1 MDTGLLTYSNTKNIN
16 VIPKEAFENL
26 LAETFQTIS
35 ENISK
40 SLGPLGSSATILDGM
55 ISEATKDG
63 FSILKNYRFTNRYKR
78 MVYNLIQAPCTR
90 LNNTVG
96 DGTTTAIVLT
106 NYLFQ
111 SYKNK
116 KNIIE
121 TLYRLPKHFLN
132 VWDSIISQIIDKI
145 SGYAKP
151 ITTDDIYHLAY
162 VSSNGNK
169 EVSETIAKV
178 YAECSSPIIKEK
190 DSPTNKTYVEPING
204 YEFPVNLI
212 DDAFVR
218 NEDLSVEE
226 DNFMT
231 LIFDHKIETD
241 VCRNLIFPLNEVLR
255 AMGKKLL
262 VIAPYYDAYLTGT
275 WLKTYLNTEFQR
287 YRTFNLIFGQFEFGK
302 LAKDQLSDFA
312 VILKSF
318 VIDQNK
324 AKTVM
329 STFTT
334 MNNPDLFVQTVM
346 DDKSH
351 ELYGLFGTV
360 KKAILTCVNGSTFE
374 PDDIDSYEPYQN
386 LLRSV
391 KKELK
396 DTAQTT
402 EIERQSYSMKIFDI
416 ESRIN
421 SLEMKNYIYYI
432 GADSALQKKIL
443 WDQVEDVIKCIRS
456 AVKNGSLPG
465 CQLSIIKATTEIIS
479 NIFKAN
485 DNDIDKLSQDDRL
498 SLIILEMI
506 QDAVASVYSTV
517 LMGAKGDGIL
527 KLIPDWFKY
536 HADIKP
542 DMTEEQIKQAED
554 AAKKQL
560 QQLELDKRLG
570 IIKDSINKNCV
581 FNLETCEFD
590 DHIITSAETDKLVLL
605 ASSELVKILISGTQ
619 CIYIDAEVN
628 QSEVKLAS
636 EY

>member
-1 MDTGLLTYSNTKNIN
+1 
-16 VIPKEAFENL
+16 
-26 LAETFQTIS
+26 
-35 ENISK
+35 
-40 SLGPLGSSATILDGM
+40 
-55 ISEATKDG
+55 
-63 FSILKNYRFTNRYKR
+63 
-78 MVYNLIQAPCTR
+78 
-90 LNNTVG
+90 
-96 DGTTTAIVLT
+96 
-106 NYLFQ
+106 
-111 SYKNK
+111 
-116 KNIIE
+116 
-121 TLYRLPKHFLN
+121 
-132 VWDSIISQIIDKI
+132 
-145 SGYAKP
+145 
-151 ITTDDIYHLAY
+151 
-162 VSSNGNK
+162 
-169 EVSETIAKV
+169 
-178 YAECSSPIIKEK
+178 
-190 DSPTNKTYVEPING
+190 
-204 YEFPVNLI
+204 
-212 DDAFVR
+212 
-218 NEDLSVEE
+218 
-226 DNFMT
+226 
-231 LIFDHKIETD
+231 
-241 VCRNLIFPLNEVLR
+241 
-255 AMGKKLL
+255 LL

-346 DDKSH
+346 DDQSH

-360 KKAILTCVNGSTFE
+360 KKAILTCVNGSAFE

-465 CQLSIIKATTEIIS
+465 CQLSIIKATTEIMS
-479 NIFKAN
+479 
-485 DNDIDKLSQDDRL
+485 DILKSKGDDVSKLTEDDQL
-498 SLIILEMI
+498 SLLILEMI

-517 LMGAKGDGIL
+517 LMGANGDGIL
-527 KLIPDWFKY
+527 KLIPNWFKY
-536 HADIKP
+536 RADIKP
-542 DMTEEQIKQAED
+542 DMTEEQIKQAENVV
-554 AAKKQL
+554 KKQL

-581 FNLETCEFD
+581 FNLETYEFD
-590 DHIITSAETDKLVLL
+590 EHIITSAETDKLVLL